1 MKLLWKYLK
10 NYKGLLTGALVL
22 ATINQVFSLADPQIF
37 RIIVDKYVSH
47 YAQFNRHDFFVGVIL
62 LLLASIGVAFV
73 SRVAKNFQDYYTN
86 VTTQRLGAKLYAD
99 SVTHSFSLPY
109 AVFEDQRSGEFLSK
123 LTSARNDSQKF
134 LNFAVGLVFISAV
147 GIIFVLIYA
156 TIVHWLVG
164 LMFFLSIPALAF
176 TSYFITKKIK
186 AAQTPIVAETQA
198 LAGST
203 TETLRNVELVKSL
216 GLEGQEINR
225 LNATN
230 ETILQLELKKV
241 RLIRI
246 YSFIQ
251 GTTINAVR
259 ALMLLAML
267 WLIFNHELTVGE
279 FFTLQIYTFFIFF
292 PLSSL
297 GDVATSYGETK
308 ASLEK
313 LEEIL
318 AQIPDKQPDNPKPVG
333 AIKDIVFK
341 DVSFGYATGNTH
353 ALHDVNLNIQ
363 AGKTVAFVGPSGSG
377 KSTMVKLTVGLY
389 QPTEGQVLFNNVP
402 STEMDLVHLRN
413 RVGLVAQ
420 ETQLFSGTIRENLLF
435 VKPDATDEE
444 CIEALKAASADTLL
458 DRARN
463 EGQDNG
469 LETKIGEGG
478 LKLSGGEKQ
487 RLAIA
492 RALLRNPDILIF
504 DEATSSLDSIT
515 EEQITSTIKEVEKLR
530 PELIRILVAHRLS
543 TIMHADTIYVLEK
556 GNLVEQGTHD
566 ELLAKN
572 GLYNALWR
580 QQVSG
585 GE

>member
-1 MKLLWKYLK
+1 MRLFWNYLK
-10 NYKGLLTGALVL
+10 NYKGLLAGALIL
-22 ATINQVFSLADPQIF
+22 ATVNQVFSLIEPQLL
-37 RIIVDKYVSH
+37 RILVDKYASH
-47 YAQFNRHDFFVGVIL
+47 FHDFARNEFLQGVGLVL
-62 LLLASIGVAFV
+62 LSFIGTAFV

-86 VTTQRLGAKLYAD
+86 VITQRLGAKLYAD
-99 SVTHSFSLPY
+99 SVTHSFSLPF

-123 LTSARNDSQKF
+123 LQSARNDTQKF
-134 LNFAVGLVFISAV
+134 LNLAIGLLFVSMV

-156 TIVHWLVG
+156 TYVHWLIG
-164 LMFFLSIPALAF
+164 LMYFLMIPTIGLTTF
-176 TSYFITKKIK
+176 FITRKIK
-186 AAQTPIVAETQA
+186 EAQTPIVNETQA

-225 LNATN
+225 LNNTN
-230 ETILQLELKKV
+230 EKILQLELKKV
-241 RLIRI
+241 RLIRAF
-246 YSFIQ
+246 SFVQ
-251 GTTINAVR
+251 GTLVNALR
-259 ALMLLAML
+259 AILMFAMF
-267 WLIFNHELTVGE
+267 WLIYEGKLSIGE
-279 FFTLQIYTFFIFF
+279 FFTLQIYSFFIFF
-292 PLSSL
+292 PLGSL

-318 AQIPDKQPDNPKPVG
+318 RQEPDKQPENPIPVAG
-333 AIKDIVFK
+333 IKDITFK
-341 DVSFGYATGNTH
+341 GVSFGYNTGNTH
-353 ALHDVNLNIQ
+353 ALHEINLNIQ

-377 KSTMVKLTVGLY
+377 KSTMIKLTVGLY
-389 QPTEGQVLFNNVP
+389 DPTVGQVLFNNVP

-435 VKPDATDEE
+435 VKPDATDAE
-444 CIEALKAASADTLL
+444 CITAIESASAHSLL
-458 DRARN
+458 ERGG
-463 EGQDNG
+463 EG

-515 EEQITSTIKEVEKLR
+515 EEEITKTIKEVEKLR

-556 GNLVEQGTHD
+556 GNMVEQGTHE
-566 ELLAKN
+566 ELLQKK
-572 GLYNALWR
+572 GLYSALWR
-580 QQVSG
+580 QQVASQ
-585 GE
+585 

>member
-10 NYKGLLTGALVL
+10 NYKGLLSGAMIL
-22 ATINQVFSLADPQIF
+22 AAVNQVFSLIDPQLF
-37 RIIVDKYVSH
+37 RIIVDKYATNFEQ
-47 YAQFNRHDFFVGVIL
+47 YTHDEFFRGVII

-109 AVFEDQRSGEFLSK
+109 SVFEDQRSGEFLSK
-123 LTSARNDSQKF
+123 LTSARNDTQKF
-134 LNFAVGLVFISAV
+134 MNFAIGLVFVSIV
-147 GIIFVLIYA
+147 GVIFVLIYA
-156 TIVHWLVG
+156 TYVHWLVG
-164 LMFFLSIPALAF
+164 LMYLLIIPVLGIS
-176 TSYFITKKIK
+176 SYYITKKIK
-186 AAQTPIVAETQA
+186 TAQTPIVAETQA

-225 LNATN
+225 LNDTN
-230 ETILQLELKKV
+230 EKILKLELKKV
-241 RLIRI
+241 KLIRT

-251 GTTINAVR
+251 GTLINAMR
-259 ALMLLAML
+259 ALILLVML
-267 WLIFNHELTVGE
+267 WLIFNHKLTLGE
-279 FFTLQIYTFFIFF
+279 FFILQIYSFFIFA
-292 PLSSL
+292 PLGAL

-318 AQIPDKQPDNPKPVG
+318 NQVPDKQPENPTPIG
-333 AIKDIVFK
+333 NISDITFK
-341 DVSFGYATGNTH
+341 DVSFGYHTGNNH
-353 ALHDVNLNIQ
+353 ALHGINLNINS
-363 AGKTVAFVGPSGSG
+363 GKTVAFVGPSGSG
-377 KSTMVKLTVGLY
+377 KSTTIKLVVGLY
-389 QPTEGQVLFNNVP
+389 QPTEGQVLFNGVP
-402 STEMDLVHLRN
+402 STEIDLVHLRN

-435 VKPDATDEE
+435 VRPDATDEE
-444 CIEALKAASADTLL
+444 CTEALQAASANTLL

-469 LETKIGEGG
+469 LDTKIGEGG

-515 EEQITSTIKEVEKLR
+515 EESITQTIKEIEGKR

-543 TIMHADTIYVLEK
+543 TVMHADTIYVLEK
-556 GNLVEQGTHD
+556 GKMIEQGSHE
-566 ELLAKN
+566 ELLKQN
-572 GLYNALWR
+572 GLYSALWR
-580 QQVSG
+580 QQIASG
-585 GE
+585 E